1 MAKWTQ
7 QMPLI
12 IEVESISLLTDE
24 QAKQING
31 YIEQGNGL
39 DVIIKEQSGEE
50 MTVIGVIPEVKNS
63 EGEVTANAYIEVV
76 KNGSIVKAGVTENLP
91 APTIK
96 GDSTFTDKVAVTIEA
111 REGCDIYYTT
121 DGSTPDKDSTA
132 YEGEIEVSST
142 TTIKA
147 IAYKGES
154 LYSEVSS
161 KTFTKI
167 VEKPVIAGDTPFDSS
182 TEVTITAAEGASIYY
197 TNDGSTPTSGSTAYS
212 EALTLEATTTIK
224 AIAVKGGIT
233 SEVASKTFTKNA

>member
-7 QMPLI
+7 QMPLLME
-12 IEVESISLLTDE
+12 IEAIGLLSDE
-24 QAKQING
+24 DVKKIKG
-31 YIEQGNGL
+31 YIEQGNIL
-39 DVIIKEQSGEE
+39 DVQFKDASGEV
-50 MTVIGVIPEVKNS
+50 MIPTGFIPEVKNAQ
-63 EGEVTANAYIEVV
+63 GEVTANAYVTVI
-76 KNGSIVKAGVTENLP
+76 KNGSIVKADVTENIP

-96 GDSTFTDKVAVTIEA
+96 GDSTFTDKETVTIEA

-147 IAYKGES
+147 IAYKGE

-161 KTFTKI
+161 KTITKI
-167 VEKPVIAGDTPFDSS
+167 VEKPVIAGDTPFESS
-182 TEVTITAAEGASIYY
+182 TEVTITAAEGATIYY
-197 TNDGSTPTSGSTAYS
+197 TNDGSTPTAASTAYS

-224 AIAVKGGIT
+224 AIAVNGGIT
-233 SEVASKTFTKNA
+233 SEVASKTFTKS